1 MHNLAETERVAIVTG
16 ASSGLGSAIAL
27 KLNKAGWSLAIHGRD
42 HARLQNVKEQM
53 AASSNV
59 LAITGDLSVQSDRRS
74 LVTEAIRQ
82 FGRIDA
88 LVNNAGVFS
97 PKPFMEVTESDLDK
111 YMDTN
116 LKSTYFLTQA
126 VLPVMIEQQGGS
138 ILNLG
143 SVMVDH
149 ALGGVPASA
158 PMSSKGAIHAFSRQ
172 IAAEFGKYNIR
183 ANTLAPGIIRSP
195 MHKANGFEDDS
206 MAGLHLL
213 NRIGEPEEV
222 AKMVTQIIENGFVSG
237 TTINLDGGH
246 VAGHHIG

>member
-27 KLNKAGWSLAIHGRD
+27 KLNKAGWSLVIHGRD
-42 HARLQNVKEQM
+42 RARLQNVKEQM

-111 YMDTN
+111 YLDTN

-138 ILNLG
+138 ILNIG

-172 IAAEFGKYNIR
+172 IAAEFGRYNIR
-183 ANTLAPGIIRSP
+183 SNTLAPGIIRSP

-213 NRIGEPEEV
+213 NRIGESEEV
-222 AKMVTQIIENGFVSG
+222 AMMVTQIIENGFVSG